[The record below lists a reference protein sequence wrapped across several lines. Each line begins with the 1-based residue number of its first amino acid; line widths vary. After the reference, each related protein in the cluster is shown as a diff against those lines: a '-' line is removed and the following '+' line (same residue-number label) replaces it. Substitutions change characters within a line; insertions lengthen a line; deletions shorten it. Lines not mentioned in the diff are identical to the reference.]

1 MEHFSS
7 NDDIPAT
14 NKYDV
19 CIQFPVTVQQNE
31 QDAKE
36 NILT

>member
-1 MEHFSS
+1 MEEVSS

-14 NKYDV
+14 YKHDAR
-19 CIQFPVTVQQNE
+19 IHPPVTVQQNE
-31 QDAKE
+31 QSAKE